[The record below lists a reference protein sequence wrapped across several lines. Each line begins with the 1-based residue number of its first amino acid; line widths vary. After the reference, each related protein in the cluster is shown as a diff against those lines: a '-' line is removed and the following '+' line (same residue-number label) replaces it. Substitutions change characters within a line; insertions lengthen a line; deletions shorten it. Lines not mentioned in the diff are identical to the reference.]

1 VEQAVKVIATDNYAR
16 EHVADRLIVDGLNE
30 REAETYCQWLLDH
43 RRYDDERYRVVSD
56 DYALWRG
63 MEEIL

>member
-1 VEQAVKVIATDNYAR
+1 MKVIATDNYAR
-16 EHVADRLIVDGLNE
+16 EHIADRLIVDGLTE

-43 RRYDDERYRVVSD
+43 RHHDDYWYQVVSD

-63 MEEIL
+63 REELI